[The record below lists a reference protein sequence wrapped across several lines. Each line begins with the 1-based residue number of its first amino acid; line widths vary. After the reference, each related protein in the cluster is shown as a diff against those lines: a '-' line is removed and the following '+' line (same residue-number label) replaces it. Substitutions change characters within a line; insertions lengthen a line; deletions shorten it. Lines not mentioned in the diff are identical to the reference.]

1 MYIFSEGP
9 KKAPTPKTA
18 MLRRA
23 NFDPRVVGVS
33 DAMRRFGLGVEGPS
47 FPLHN
52 ALGFGTRTICDL
64 YGRPFVV
71 TVRANDGSEYAPVD
85 MEKVVIPTGLL
96 LDVNITLDEMTEV
109 ATLLGGGD
117 AIVASNLVTWYRVVQ
132 FVTNKPIHLA
142 LAYGDV
148 VITVQAKLHVHLS
161 RNFTSGAAAVEVELR
176 QNQVFKTASS
186 ATDTP
191 SDVIP
196 CVASLMA
203 MPLVDVL
210 AAVHFPGVQHKKDGT
225 ELRRAGKKP
234 DAGLMCDKPRRVLH
248 TSFVAKCGACHTHLT
263 QAGVHT
269 DPAASVHVALC
280 GACAAS
286 GSTIGGARYALAG
299 GPKRRL
305 VRQGSVA
312 EQRAPL
318 TESGSAVGIAVL
330 LALERNSRAANGGAS
345 TTIVSPLARCIA
357 ELTQFGAIVGPTLV
371 FRSSA
376 WWKLRVKINLRRIV
390 QKCHTRHVERA
401 LLEAECDKL
410 KLGEVNDQTYL
421 FPTFCQTPKKAR
433 VLRSSV

>member
-1 MYIFSEGP
+1 MH
-9 KKAPTPKTA
+9 
-18 MLRRA
+18 RR

-33 DAMRRFGLGVEGPS
+33 DAMRGMGLSVEGPS

-71 TVRANDGSEYAPVD
+71 TVQASDGTEYAPVD

-96 LDVNITLDEMTEV
+96 LDVNITPDEMTEV
-109 ATLLGGGD
+109 AALLGGGD
-117 AIVASNLVTWYRVVQ
+117 AIVTRNLVTWYRIVQ

-142 LAYGDV
+142 LSHGDV
-148 VITVQAKLHVHLS
+148 VITVQAKLHVHLW
-161 RNFTSGAAAVEVELR
+161 RNFTTGAGAVTVELR

-186 ATDTP
+186 DTDTP

-196 CVASLMA
+196 CVAGLMA

-210 AAVHFPGVQHKKDGT
+210 AAVHFPGVQHKKNGT
-225 ELRRAGKKP
+225 ELRRAGKKA
-234 DAGLMCDKPRRVLH
+234 DGGLLCDKPRRVLH
-248 TSFVAKCGACHTHLT
+248 TSFVAKCGACHTHLK
-263 QAGVHT
+263 QAGVHTVHT

-286 GSTIGGARYALAG
+286 PAGSTIGGARYALAG

-312 EQRAPL
+312 EQSAPL

-330 LALERNSRAANGGAS
+330 LALERNSRIAKGGTS
-345 TTIVSPLARCIA
+345 TTIVDPLARCIA
-357 ELTQFGAIVGPTLV
+357 ELTQFGAIVGPKLV
-371 FRSSA
+371 FSSSA

-390 QKCHTRHVERA
+390 QKCHTRLVERA

-410 KLGEVNDQTYL
+410 KLGEV
-421 FPTFCQTPKKAR
+421 KKKQVFSLPPLCANAQKR
-433 VLRSSV
+433 ACFVF

>member
-1 MYIFSEGP
+1 
-9 KKAPTPKTA
+9 

-71 TVRANDGSEYAPVD
+71 TVKANDGTEYAPVD

-117 AIVASNLVTWYRVVQ
+117 EIATRNLVTWYRVVQ

-148 VITVQAKLHVHLS
+148 VITVRAKLHVHLS
-161 RNFTSGAAAVEVELR
+161 RNFTTGAAAVEVELR

-248 TSFVAKCGACHTHLT
+248 TSFVAKCGACHT
-263 QAGVHT
+263 QAGTGAHGVHT

-286 GSTIGGARYALAG
+286 GSTIGGARFALAG

-330 LALERNSRAANGGAS
+330 LALERNSRAAKGGAS

-390 QKCHTRHVERA
+390 QKCHTRHTRLVERA

-410 KLGEVNDQTYL
+410 KLGEVNEQTYL
-421 FPTFCQTPKKAR
+421 FPTFLPNAKKAR
-433 VLRSSV
+433 VFRASF